1 MGETY
6 YEVLGVDPDATADDI
21 ESAYRDCVL
30 ETHPDHSD
38 APDAAE
44 RFQRVTTARSVLTD
58 GAERARYDRLGHEAY
73 VDLAQG
79 TTHDGDSSDAD
90 EPDASTSSG
99 VGANAGT
106 DATDSNAA
114 GSGTTD
120 WTREQARRVRDEGT
134 TAESDRGPSHHARQ
148 RAKREHR
155 RKKRRAAGDWPF
167 DGERVTGT
175 RSSSQPSGAAEPDRS
190 TGDGT
195 AGFQYS
201 VHDWDGDVDLEWDGT
216 PIDRTTAITVAA
228 VVLCYPL
235 FVVASLSPLFSLSV
249 NVVVAACTLV
259 LVGYLLTMPRIA
271 MAVFGAWSVLFPAAI
286 VGFSLVEPT
295 SLLGV
300 FALGFAWVPLGYAVA
315 LWWTLRP

>member
-6 YEVLGVDPDATADDI
+6 YDVLGVDPGATVDDI
-21 ESAYRDCVL
+21 ESAYRDRVL

-58 GAERARYDRLGHEAY
+58 GTERARYDRLGHEAY

-79 TTHDGDSSDAD
+79 TTFGGNSSDAD
-90 EPDASTSSG
+90 ESEASTSSTG
-99 VGANAGT
+99 RANAET
-106 DATDSNAA
+106 DATD
-114 GSGTTD
+114 SGTTD
-120 WTREQARRVRDEGT
+120 WTREQARQVRDDGT
-134 TAESDRGPSHHARQ
+134 TEGSDRGRSHHARQ
-148 RAKREHR
+148 RAERQHR
-155 RKKRRAAGDWPF
+155 RKKRRAAGEWPF

-175 RSSSQPSGAAEPDRS
+175 RSSSRTSAAAEPDGS
-190 TGDGT
+190 TGNGAD
-195 AGFQYS
+195 GFQYS
-201 VHDWDGDVDLEWDGT
+201 VHDWDGDIDLEWDRT
-216 PIDRTTAITVAA
+216 RIDRTTAITVAA

-235 FVVASLSPLFSLSV
+235 FVVASLSSLFSLAV

-259 LVGYLLTMPRIA
+259 LIGYLLTMPRIA

-286 VGFSLVEPT
+286 VGFSLVEPI
-295 SLLGV
+295 SLAGV